1 MKTEFRHLTMQ
12 QLKVEN
18 VILMWEARTNS
29 RAFRTVLAAQE
40 VKSVFAKPQNIQ
52 LFSTISSHKKL
63 YKIQP
68 AAFLITEHIFFE
80 KSDPSFLISSFLK
93 AGLYCT
99 YLMGRVHYFS
109 LRGLTSFLSSKTQ
122 YSTVLC
128 SFKWLS
134 K

>member
-18 VILMWEARTNS
+18 VILMWEARINS

-40 VKSVFAKPQNIQ
+40 VKFVFTKPQNIQ

-68 AAFLITEHIFFE
+68 AAFLITEYF
-80 KSDPSFLISSFLK
+80 FLK
-93 AGLYCT
+93 NQT
-99 YLMGRVHYFS
+99 
-109 LRGLTSFLSSKTQ
+109 
-122 YSTVLC
+122 
-128 SFKWLS
+128 
-134 K
+134 